1 MNELKSL
8 NLMPYFSAKLG
19 QTLTHYHKTTSR
31 NYHLEVICTDE
42 FDLVYFE
49 VSSNSTKMV
58 QEDYEYHGVVCIQ
71 LENVGSVLEVK
82 KMVMNKVW

>member
-1 MNELKSL
+1 MSI
-8 NLMPYFSAKLG
+8 NLMPYFRTKLG
-19 QTLTHYHKTTSR
+19 QALTHYHKTTSR

-49 VSSNSTKMV
+49 VSSNSTRMV

-71 LENVGSVLEVK
+71 LENVSSVLEVK
-82 KMVMNKVW
+82 KMVVGTVVQ